1 MPVVMKVEGFKEL
14 EQALV
19 ELVNTAGVSTATGK
33 NLARRVL
40 TRAAEPVESAAAGA
54 APVASGQ
61 LRTSITVGTQLSPRQ
76 RKSSPKASAV
86 EVYVGA
92 GPLPQAH
99 MQEFGTAHNAPQ
111 PFMRPAWD
119 SNKGQAL
126 ETIKS
131 GLWSEI
137 KRVAARAARK
147 AARLAAKSS

>member
-1 MPVVMKVEGFKEL
+1 MKVEGFKEL
-14 EQALV
+14 DEALT
-19 ELVNTAGVSTATGK
+19 ELVNTVGVSQATGK

-40 TRAAEPVESAAAGA
+40 TRAAEPVASAAASS
-54 APVASGQ
+54 APVASGT

-76 RKSSPKASAV
+76 RKSSPKVSPV

-119 SNKGQAL
+119 ANKGTAI